1 MTTPYLTPETAEAL
15 RRLAVSVP
23 GEHGLGRADVIPL
36 DALASFPIVGAVP
49 AEGAL
54 AKLGFLADLAVAN
67 KLGDY
72 NVGELDAAVRHA
84 LRAATRCPTCGVATV
99 PLESG
104 ATAIIG
110 RPVVTLTGTQAQADA
125 PPPPDV
131 IRRGH
136 EAAESLAY
144 AAAQGSHRHL
154 PADAEALLEQ
164 TKAAL
169 YPLKEK

>member
-1 MTTPYLTPETAEAL
+1 MTPYLTPETAEAL
-15 RRLAVSVP
+15 RKALDDAASDDGDSPKDTLTQYLSGHRDGRQSCSKRLRAV
-23 GEHGLGRADVIPL
+23 LADL
-36 DALASFPIVGAVP
+36 PIVGAVP
-49 AEGAL
+49 AEEAL
-54 AKLGFLADLAVAN
+54 ERLESDARSYYDVVPARKGTPRNRISADC
-67 KLGDY
+67 
-72 NVGELDAAVRHA
+72 AAVRHA
-84 LRAATRCPTCGVATV
+84 LRAA
-99 PLESG
+99 E
-104 ATAIIG
+104 
-110 RPVVTLTGTQAQADA
+110 AQADA